1 MTRTTF
7 RTTLLLLLLTCL
19 LAAGVSAAEP
29 SYEIDTT
36 GFSIEDEN
44 TYYSLYKDSLLL
56 PLNITYDSDDSDI
69 TRMVITTSVEQ
80 NNGPVD
86 GLTYTYELADGIPDN
101 YALSTKGKEYI
112 YTITNI
118 ELNGT
123 IPAAVTVNITG
134 LEVSP
139 DPYTISMNIYAG
151 AGTTDFDEDE
161 ILLGKDVSVCNFF
174 IQSTV
179 NNTETDPV
187 WNLTNNLTVNTT
199 ILTSANLPAGTYTSP
214 WEFTEITRGND
225 VFSIL
230 LSPATKNITSTVWKQ
245 NGGDW
250 AASAS
255 SVSNNTVDETIELT
269 VGEADVGTES
279 YLLEFT
285 GKRLGDVSD
294 LYPTAESPVNVADV
308 DMILTAWASDNDPA
322 YIPAER
328 LIYGDVNDDGLIS
341 SADATAVFWYIT
353 KGEDHS
359 SDE

>member
-19 LAAGVSAAEP
+19 FASGVSAAEP

-36 GFSIEDEN
+36 GLSIEDEN

-56 PLNITYDSDDSDI
+56 PLNITYESDSGIS
-69 TRMVITTSVEQ
+69 RMVITTSVEQ
-80 NNGPVD
+80 DSVPVD
-86 GLTYTYELADGIPDN
+86 GLTYTYELADGISKN
-101 YALSTKGKEYI
+101 FAESTKGKEYI
-112 YTITNI
+112 YQITNI
-118 ELNGT
+118 ELNGE

-151 AGTTDFDEDE
+151 AGTTDFNEVD
-161 ILLGKDVSVCNFF
+161 IVLAKDVSVCNFF

-225 VFSIL
+225 AFSIL

-255 SVSNNTVDETIELT
+255 LVSNNTADETIQLT
-269 VGEADVGTES
+269 VGEDDVGTES
-279 YLLEFT
+279 YLLEFA

-294 LYPTAESPVNVADV
+294 LYPGAESPVNVADV
-308 DMILTAWASDNDPA
+308 DMILTAWTSDNDPA
-322 YIPAER
+322 YIPPER
-328 LIYGDVNDDGLIS
+328 LIYGDVDDDGLINS
-341 SADATAVFWYIT
+341 NDATAVFWYINR
-353 KGEDHS
+353 GEDHS